1 MLRCVES
8 LLYNDIYLFCC
19 ISQVG
24 STDGRDCSLD
34 FSADP
39 DQCNLQTTPQGRS
52 WTSPSGGSVGVAFG
66 QFMGG
71 SNKAP
76 IKPFAG
82 LNSYNS
88 NDGLTLIQ
96 D

>member
-1 MLRCVES
+1 MMLIV
-8 LLYNDIYLFCC
+8 IK
-19 ISQVG
+19 VG
-24 STDGRDCSLD
+24 NSGDTDCNAG
-34 FSADP
+34 FSSDP
-39 DQCNLQTTPQGRS
+39 DTCNIGTTPQARS

-82 LNSYNS
+82 LMSYNS

-96 D
+96 GELVI